1 MRKIISV
8 TVISAIFGFGLIGL
22 NFAHGSTLENENLI
36 LTLPDSVAISGTET
50 GSSGNRRSCS
60 IKASLDSKPGTTIP
74 LRAGAVV
81 NLVDS
86 TGYSVDSGFS
96 IADVEGLTRLEIVMV
111 FKCGNGDGSV
121 TLKGPYRFTTIW
133 RGLAGLPFA
142 PDTPVKVTFGSVVAS
157 PTPTPTPV
165 PTPSPTTTPIDSSK
179 AALASALESVAT
191 LTATNAELKAQIAS
205 LNAQLAAASKSVA
218 QNSNPSAKVLA
229 DCYRVAKSIVISK
242 KGTLSKACLKI

>member
-8 TVISAIFGFGLIGL
+8 TVISAIFGFGLLGL

-50 GSSGNRRSCS
+50 GGSGNRRSCS

-96 IADVEGLTRLEIVMV
+96 IADVEGLTRLEIQMV

-157 PTPTPTPV
+157 PTPTPTP
-165 PTPSPTTTPIDSSK
+165 SATTTPIDSSK
-179 AALASALESVAT
+179 AALASALESVGT
-191 LTATNAELKAQIAS
+191 LTVTNAELKAQIAS
-205 LNAQLAAASKSVA
+205 LNAQLAVASKSVEQKTA
-218 QNSNPSAKVLA
+218 SANTLA
-229 DCYRVAKSIVISK
+229 NCYRIAKSIVISK
-242 KGTLSKACLKI
+242 KGTLSKACLKL